1 MRSRKLDG
9 HEILDNPV
17 DEQRIFR
24 LLDEYCHSC
33 GKQLN
38 TWDARCGKALKYK
51 HAVCEDCICK
61 EYGLTENELR
71 DIMEEHFGMI
81 PCQGI

>member
-1 MRSRKLDG
+1 MRSRKLEG

-17 DEQRIFR
+17 DGQKIFR
-24 LLDEYCHSC
+24 LLDQYCHCC
-33 GKQLN
+33 GKQVN
-38 TWDARCGKALKYK
+38 TWDDRCRKALKYQNPI
-51 HAVCEDCICK
+51 CEDCICK

-71 DIMEEHFGMI
+71 DTMKEHFGMI